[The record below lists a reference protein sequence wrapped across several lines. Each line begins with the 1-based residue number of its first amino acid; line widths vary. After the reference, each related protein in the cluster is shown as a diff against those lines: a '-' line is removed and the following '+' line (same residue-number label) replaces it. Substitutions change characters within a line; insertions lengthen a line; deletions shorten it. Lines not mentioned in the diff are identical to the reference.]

1 MAIGVGFYSF
11 TIGNLSSII
20 SDIAFK
26 AALLQERIEAMQGFM
41 KRNPT
46 LPPEI
51 EQKIRRFLQNNH
63 KERLQKFDQEKLI
76 NELPSNL
83 KSQIVAHT
91 HGTIVRQIRFLDNK
105 N

>member
-20 SDIAFK
+20 SDIDIK
-26 AALLQERIEAMQGFM
+26 AAILQEKLTSMQAFV

-51 EQKIRRFLQNNH
+51 EQKIKRFLQNNH
-63 KERLQKFDQEKLI
+63 NEHLQKFDQEKLI
-76 NELPSNL
+76 NELPSYL
-83 KSQIVAHT
+83 KS
-91 HGTIVRQIRFLDNK
+91 
-105 N
+105 

>member
-51 EQKIRRFLQNNH
+51 E
-63 KERLQKFDQEKLI
+63 
-76 NELPSNL
+76 
-83 KSQIVAHT
+83 
-91 HGTIVRQIRFLDNK
+91 
-105 N
+105 